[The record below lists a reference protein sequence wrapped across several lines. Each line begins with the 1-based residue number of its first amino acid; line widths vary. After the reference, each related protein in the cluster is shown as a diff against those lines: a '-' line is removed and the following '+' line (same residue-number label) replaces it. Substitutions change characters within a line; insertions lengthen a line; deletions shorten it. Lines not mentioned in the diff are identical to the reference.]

1 MPIKKTVMD
10 RDPQPV
16 PEQEEIK
23 ERAELLAFEPA
34 EAEAIQPGRPHQA
47 FVESQLRQYLHDNN
61 IRSLVKPTQEEIR
74 AAAMP
79 ILCQAWRRRT
89 GWEPLASAHHAV
101 ADVVEHIREE
111 RWTRRPLT
119 EAYACTTYLDALI
132 QLADDT
138 YWLAREIPLL
148 DHPEPKH
155 PPIYYMINLKRN
167 WPVPRADSLIRGDY
181 VYDPETGS
189 RITRDE
195 YIYPW
200 LEPHCR
206 FPLKRDLIDLG
217 RDAIYS
223 LNFGRQRRVRI
234 IFHWIKQ
241 IDNEPV
247 YFYSPA
253 LLMHF
258 SPSPPIVLGRSLE

>member
-1 MPIKKTVMD
+1 MPIKKTVLA

-16 PEQEEIK
+16 PELEEIE
-23 ERAELLAFEPA
+23 ERADLQAFEPT

-47 FVESQLRQYLHDNN
+47 YVESQLRQYLHDNN
-61 IRSLVKPTQEEIR
+61 IRSLVKPTREEIR

-79 ILCQAWRRRT
+79 ILCQVRRRRT
-89 GWEPLASAHHAV
+89 GRDPQAIAHRAV

-119 EAYACTTYLDALI
+119 EAYASATYLDALI

-138 YWLAREIPLL
+138 DWLARKIPLPA
-148 DHPEPKH
+148 HPAPHH
-155 PPIYYMINLKRN
+155 PLIYYTTDPETGL
-167 WPVPRADSLIRGDY
+167 PVPRADSLISADY
-181 VYDPETGS
+181 VYDPETDS

-200 LEPHCR
+200 LEPHYR
-206 FPLKRDLIDLG
+206 FPSISDLNAQS
-217 RDAIYS
+217 RDAIYL
-223 LNFGRQRRVRI
+223 LNFGREKRVRI
-234 IFHWIKQ
+234 IFFWVKQ
-241 IDNEPV
+241 IDNKPA
-247 YFYSPA
+247 YFYSSV

-258 SPSPPIVLGRSLE
+258 SPSPPIVPGRSLE

>member
-1 MPIKKTVMD
+1 MPLNRTAQQREPYPARELEEAEI
-10 RDPQPV
+10 RAEQPV
-16 PEQEEIK
+16 
-23 ERAELLAFEPA
+23 LEPT

-47 FVESQLRQYLHDNN
+47 YVESQLRQYLHDNN
-61 IRSLVKPTQEEIR
+61 IRSLVKPTREEIR

-79 ILCQAWRRRT
+79 ILCQARRRRT
-89 GWEPLASAHHAV
+89 GRDPLAIAHRAV

-119 EAYACTTYLDALI
+119 EAYASATYLDALI

-138 YWLAREIPLL
+138 DWLARKIPLPARAAPH
-148 DHPEPKH
+148 HPL
-155 PPIYYMINLKRN
+155 IYYTTDPETGL
-167 WPVPRADSLIRGDY
+167 PVPRADSLIRADY
-181 VYDPETGS
+181 VYDPETDS

-200 LEPHCR
+200 LEPHYR
-206 FPLKRDLIDLG
+206 FPLISDLNAQS

-223 LNFGRQRRVRI
+223 LNFGREKRVRI
-234 IFHWIKQ
+234 IFFWIKQ
-241 IDNEPV
+241 IDNKPV

-258 SPSPPIVLGRSLE
+258 SPSPPIVPGRSLE